1 MKKKGKITT
10 WNDDKGFG
18 FITIVKNKQ
27 QVFVHISSFKKKDI
41 RPIKDDMVTFTLS
54 NDKDGRS
61 SAKDVI
67 LFSNR
72 VSQTKSN
79 SINLFLL
86 SIIIGFMAFLV
97 YFTLLGNLPIIVIG
111 AYIIMGIITYWVY
124 VEDKSRATNSEY
136 RISENFLHLLSLLGG
151 WMGAIIVQQKI
162 RHKNKKI
169 SFQVIF
175 WITVIVNIF
184 FLTKNFMLLSLRL

>member
-18 FITIVKNKQ
+18 FITIAKNKQ